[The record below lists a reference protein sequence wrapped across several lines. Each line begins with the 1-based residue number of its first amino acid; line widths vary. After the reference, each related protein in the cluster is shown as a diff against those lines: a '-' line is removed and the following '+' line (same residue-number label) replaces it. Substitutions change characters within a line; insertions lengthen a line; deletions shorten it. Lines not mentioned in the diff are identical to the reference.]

1 MPETFKTLLLRN
13 CSLHSA
19 RRKVITT
26 CPLLVRCKHD
36 TSELF
41 TFDSRKARNTSAA
54 GRRTCGVKK
63 AVNGRLGNAFS
74 SGTGTVTLLTFFSE
88 TTAEK
93 DGLTTGE
100 TGFSAPP
107 TTATTSSCEGTQT
120 CASWEEIFPAFVA
133 LVAIVVEH
141 VLPAWDHVEIAYF
154 TKRNLERA
162 SPLKKPK
169 KPQIFFTTK
178 NLMA

>member
-93 DGLTTGE
+93 DGLTTG
-100 TGFSAPP
+100 GVFSPTNNGDYIFVRRNTNICVMGRNIPSIRSTRGHPRRARAPRVGP
-107 TTATTSSCEGTQT
+107 RGNRLLHKKEFREGKPSKKTKKAT
-120 CASWEEIFPAFVA
+120 
-133 LVAIVVEH
+133 
-141 VLPAWDHVEIAYF
+141 
-154 TKRNLERA
+154 NL
-162 SPLKKPK
+162 
-169 KPQIFFTTK
+169 FY
-178 NLMA
+178 N